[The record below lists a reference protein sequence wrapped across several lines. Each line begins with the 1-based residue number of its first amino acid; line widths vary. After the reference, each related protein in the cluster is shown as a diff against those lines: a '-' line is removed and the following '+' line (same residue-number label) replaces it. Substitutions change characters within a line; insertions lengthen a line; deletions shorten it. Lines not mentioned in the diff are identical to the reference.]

1 LAEKK
6 SLPSIWKWQKNN
18 VKIVACG
25 FQKFHINPQDI
36 PKQIEIVP
44 NGILYNFQL
53 QKWVSKYHIVIRRK
67 LF

>member
-6 SLPSIWKWQKNN
+6 SLPSIWKWQKKQCQNSSLWFFF
-18 VKIVACG
+18 K
-25 FQKFHINPQDI
+25 KFHINPQDI

-53 QKWVSKYHIVIRRK
+53 QKMGI
-67 LF
+67 